1 MLRPRFCEDD
11 GCYPTVPRVV
21 LTLLRPGATGDE
33 LFVDYG
39 DETAKRFLHNQS
51 ASPCP
56 EKIKQFHEQHFYADP
71 RNEEVPASEIPG
83 ESVSALTVVTLG
95 SDSMIVEHIND
106 ALSRTVRQTNNSTF
120 PIYMTL
126 IRCYSQ

>member
-1 MLRPRFCEDD
+1 M
-11 GCYPTVPRVV
+11 
-21 LTLLRPGATGDE
+21 TLLRPGATGDE